1 MENFEELIKSEK
13 PTLVDMYATWCGPCR
28 MMSPIIDELKTTMD
42 GKANIIKIDIDDQRD
57 LAIKY
62 NVRSVPTL
70 LLFKDGEVV
79 WRQAGVSSATALT
92 DKIGEFM

>member
-13 PTLVDMYATWCGPCR
+13 PTLVDMFAQWCGPCK
-28 MMSPIIDELKTTMD
+28 MMEPVIDELKTTMD

-79 WRQAGVSSATALT
+79 WRQAGVSSTTALT

>member
-13 PTLVDMYATWCGPCR
+13 PTLVDMYATWCGPCK

-79 WRQAGVSSATALT
+79 WRQAGVSSTTALT

>member
-13 PTLVDMYATWCGPCR
+13 PTLVDMFAQWCGPCR

-79 WRQAGVSSATALT
+79 WRQAGVSSTTALT

>member
-13 PTLVDMYATWCGPCR
+13 PTLVDMYTTWCGPCR

-79 WRQAGVSSATALT
+79 WRQAGVSSTTALT

>member
-13 PTLVDMYATWCGPCR
+13 PTLVDMFAQWCGPCK

-79 WRQAGVSSATALT
+79 WRQAGVSSTTALT

>member
-79 WRQAGVSSATALT
+79 WRQAGVSSTTALT

>member
-13 PTLVDMYATWCGPCR
+13 PTLVDMYGTWCGPCK
-28 MMSPIIDELKTTMD
+28 MMEPVIDELKTTMD

-79 WRQAGVSSATALT
+79 WRQAGVSSTTALT

>member
-13 PTLVDMYATWCGPCR
+13 PTLVDMYTTWCTPCR

-42 GKANIIKIDIDDQRD
+42 GKANIIKIDIDNQRD

-79 WRQAGVSSATALT
+79 WRQAGVSSAKALT